1 MRKIIRK
8 IGTSLGII
16 FNKEDQQAYRLKEKD
31 IIDVE
36 LKKARVDQE
45 LMEVD

>member
-1 MRKIIRK
+1 MRKIIKR

-31 IIDVE
+31 IIDVK
-36 LKKARVDQE
+36 LKKVRGDQE